1 VSERAIRVKR
11 VHRRRRRSESGFTLI
26 ELLVVIAILGVL
38 AGIVAFN
45 VTGVSDRGQL
55 AACKTEVTNVQTA
68 LDAWRVTPG
77 PNGGA
82 QPNGSMATA
91 PPAGGVD
98 ALYPTFLHTQ
108 PTVSGSCTNYS
119 IDANFTVHAQA
130 KDPNKTAV
138 P

>member
-1 VSERAIRVKR
+1 VNRVQ
-11 VHRRRRRSESGFTLI
+11 RRRRRAESGFTLI

-38 AGIVAFN
+38 AGIVIFN

-55 AACKTEVTNVQTA
+55 AACRADVANIQTA
-68 LDAWRVTPG
+68 LDSWRNTGP

-82 QPNGSMATA
+82 DVNGNPATN
-91 PPAGGVD
+91 PPGSVD
-98 ALYPTFLHTQ
+98 ALYPNYLHTQ
-108 PTVSGSCTNYS
+108 PTVSGACTNYS
-119 IDANFTVHAQA
+119 IDGTFTVHAQA